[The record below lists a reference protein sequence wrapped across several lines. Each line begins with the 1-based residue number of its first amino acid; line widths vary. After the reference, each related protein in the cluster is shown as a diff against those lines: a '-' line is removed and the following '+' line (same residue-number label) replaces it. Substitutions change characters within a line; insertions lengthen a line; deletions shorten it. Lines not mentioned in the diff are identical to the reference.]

1 MATPTPTK
9 SPRKEAEP
17 KTLNKSRRI
26 DLEPRESVAGDPH
39 PAPDP
44 RGNLMSP
51 MEVGDNANLDEQV
64 KEGEEGTDGE
74 KSDSV
79 CDICECDADIPGTLL
94 LCDNMRRNG
103 ESCCPVAR
111 HIYCCQPPL
120 AAVPDGDWHCSRLC
134 RGECVRSDQL
144 YGKTT
149 LEKHGFVVKHSKDL
163 AAALQT
169 TDAVQAAEHL
179 LSSGMLGRTFTADEK
194 RDVPR
199 YTGNVRQNGQSPFGA
214 AGKPIE
220 HVCDAA
226 EATTEWDALG
236 LNNAPYKPELRH
248 WRLIGT
254 SKEGCDRQQ
263 DHRDAKPHHGDE
275 PPPLVVIAPLQE
287 GSTLDV
293 SPYSHLPDRDRG
305 HHYVA
310 QSVRVALTPGD
321 LLVFRADLVHAGSP
335 YTGANWRLHCDV
347 LVRKQDTR
355 EGDTL
360 YDFDDLAGKGLH
372 VEPNRFLHE
381 MGLLG
386 SLAPPSSAASS
397 ALAPPQSQGS
407 GRQDPATVARILEL
421 GAAGKSVVDIDRT
434 LHREQ
439 HRTSKGTPWPAK
451 NDGRVVV
458 RTLLNNNITPVTGDP
473 RVARYV
479 SEYASKIADMD
490 KAPPPPPAAADKP
503 IQWSVPD
510 LLGQAGLTD
519 YEAAFDKHG
528 YDDAKY
534 LVETV
539 AYRDD
544 LLNKLAADVGFT
556 APDLAVFKRRL
567 NSEKAPVSTAEKA
580 AAASA
585 PKTTSSKREA
595 AAELSRVPDKKQ
607 RGAKLRAIEGIAQEA
622 PTLEDPPEKEDKKD
636 ADYDVKN
643 EDRRG
648 LR

>member
-1 MATPTPTK
+1 MGCAR
-9 SPRKEAEP
+9 S
-17 KTLNKSRRI
+17 
-26 DLEPRESVAGDPH
+26 
-39 PAPDP
+39 
-44 RGNLMSP
+44 
-51 MEVGDNANLDEQV
+51 EQ
-64 KEGEEGTDGE
+64 
-74 KSDSV
+74 
-79 CDICECDADIPGTLL
+79 
-94 LCDNMRRNG
+94 R
-103 ESCCPVAR
+103 
-111 HIYCCQPPL
+111 
-120 AAVPDGDWHCSRLC
+120 
-134 RGECVRSDQL
+134 
-144 YGKTT
+144 
-149 LEKHGFVVKHSKDL
+149 
-163 AAALQT
+163 ALQ
-169 TDAVQAAEHL
+169 A
-179 LSSGMLGRTFTADEK
+179 
-194 RDVPR
+194 
-199 YTGNVRQNGQSPFGA
+199 
-214 AGKPIE
+214 
-220 HVCDAA
+220 
-226 EATTEWDALG
+226 
-236 LNNAPYKPELRH
+236 ELRH

-254 SKEGCDRQQ
+254 GKEGCDRQQ
-263 DHRDAKPHHGDE
+263 DHRDAKPHNGNE

-293 SPYSHLPDRDRG
+293 SPYSHLPDRGAD
-305 HHYVA
+305 YVA

-386 SLAPPSSAASS
+386 SGSAGRDQGAKVVAAAFAASS

-407 GRQDPATVARILEL
+407 GRQDTATVARICEL
-421 GAAGKSVVDIDRT
+421 GAAGKSVVEIDRT

-439 HRTSKGTPWPAK
+439 HHTSTGTPWPAK

-458 RTLLNNNITPVTGDP
+458 RTLLNNNITPVTGDA

-503 IQWSVPD
+503 IQWSDLSD
-510 LLGQAGLTD
+510 LLDQAGLTD
-519 YEAAFDKHG
+519 YEAAFYKHG
-528 YDDAKY
+528 YDDVEY

-539 AYRDD
+539 ASRDD
-544 LLNKLAADVGFT
+544 LLDKLAADVGFSG
-556 APDLAVFKRRL
+556 PDLAAFRRRL
-567 NSEKAPVSTAEKA
+567 NAEKAVSTAEKA
-580 AAASA
+580 ALPAAAGAAAPA
-585 PKTTSSKREA
+585 PKPKPSSTREA
-595 AAELSRVPDKKQ
+595 AAELMPGTDKKQ

-622 PTLEDPPEKEDKKD
+622 PTLEDPPEKEDRKD